1 MREMKDSGIEWIG
14 EIPKDW
20 KLIKIGNIYD
30 ERKIK
35 VSDKDYEPLS
45 VTKNGIVPQ
54 LESAAKSNDNDNRK
68 LIKKNDFVINSRSDR
83 RGSCGISNYDGSCS
97 LINTVLKPRDYMINQ
112 YYNYVFRSELFAD
125 EFYKWGSG
133 IVNDLWT
140 TKWTSMKKIYIP
152 YPELNQQEKI
162 ANFLDDKCNKIDQ
175 MIAKEQ
181 EEIEKLKEY
190 KQSIITE
197 TVTKGLNS
205 NVEMKDSGNV
215 IVGLIPSNWE
225 VIKLKRIA
233 KQFYRGSGITKEEI
247 VENGETACVRYGEI
261 YTRYDIFFDTCLTK
275 TNKNKLS
282 NLQYFS
288 YGDILFTLTG
298 ELVEEIGKSIV
309 YLGTQECLA
318 GGDIAIMKHNQ
329 NPKFLGYALRS
340 DSSIAQKG
348 YGKSKLKVVHTS
360 VSHLG
365 DIMIALPNLEEQSK
379 IVQFLDKKINNINLL
394 IMNRNKIIEKL
405 MSYKKSLIYEV
416 VTGKKEV

>member
-20 KLIKIGNIYD
+20 KLCKVNYLFRIGRGRVIAQTELNESGTYP
-30 ERKIK
+30 
-35 VSDKDYEPLS
+35 VYSS
-45 VTKNGIVPQ
+45 QTKNNGCLGYIDTFDFDIDQLTWTTDGANAGTVFLRTGKHNCTNVCGTLQLLNNQNDLRYQKYALEYIAYYHKRADTNGYKIMNNEMASIHTIVPSLFEQ
-54 LESAAKSNDNDNRK
+54 ERIANYLD
-68 LIKKNDFVINSRSDR
+68 IK
-83 RGSCGISNYDGSCS
+83 C
-97 LINTVLKPRDYMINQ
+97 
-112 YYNYVFRSELFAD
+112 
-125 EFYKWGSG
+125 
-133 IVNDLWT
+133 
-140 TKWTSMKKIYIP
+140 
-152 YPELNQQEKI
+152 EKI
-162 ANFLDDKCNKIDQ
+162 DK

-181 EEIEKLKEY
+181 EEIEKLQEY

-197 TVTKGLNS
+197 TVTRGLNT

-215 IVGLIPSNWE
+215 ILGLIPSNWE
-225 VIKLKRIA
+225 AIKLKRIA
-233 KQFYRGSGITKEEI
+233 KQFYRGLGITKEEI

-261 YTRYDIFFDTCLTK
+261 YTRYDIFFDICLTK
-275 TNKNKLS
+275 TDKNKLS

-288 YGDILFTLTG
+288 YGDILFALTG
-298 ELVEEIGKSIV
+298 ELVEEIGKSVV

-329 NPKFLGYALRS
+329 NPKFLGYALGS

-394 IMNRNKIIEKL
+394 IMNKNEIIEKL